1 MGIHE
6 VESVRSVK
14 VWASVWNSK
23 NEEKKVMKEFGYVS
37 HFTDWLLS
45 GDNNAIIEIFGRKDN
60 RKSTLF
66 TRGRVSVIDEES
78 FFGDMWWISV
88 KHPDPTNSYSPLKVS
103 VKRVD
108 INYWLCCLNREG
120 NKSVVTKAGYELVL
134 KSIIRELQK
143 KFGLERPEDI
153 NYAA

>member
-1 MGIHE
+1 MDINE
-6 VESVRSVK
+6 VKSVK

-23 NEEKKVMKEFGYVS
+23 NEEKKVIKQFCNEYGLA
-37 HFTDWLLS
+37 DWLKS
-45 GDNNAIIEIFGRKDN
+45 GDDNAVIEIFGRKDN

-66 TRGRVSVIDEES
+66 SRGRVSVIDEES

-108 INYWLCCLNREG
+108 INYRQCCLNREG
-120 NKSVVTKAGYELVL
+120 NRSIVTKTGYELLL
-134 KSIIRELQK
+134 KFIIKEFQK
-143 KFGLERPEDI
+143 QLGLERPEDI